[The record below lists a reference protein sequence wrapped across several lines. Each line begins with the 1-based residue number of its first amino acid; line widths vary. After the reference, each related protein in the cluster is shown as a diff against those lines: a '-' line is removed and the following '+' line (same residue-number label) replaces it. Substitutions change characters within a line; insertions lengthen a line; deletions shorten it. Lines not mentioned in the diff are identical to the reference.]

1 LVAVKKWAAWDR
13 AYRLYG
19 GGLKKDEPAA
29 AAGYFYGLHLVAAQH
44 PVQEIEKAALAA
56 KEPFLLPRVPRW
68 RSLLRSFALAKDP
81 LPVLNA
87 VLARHGHTVELFIGG
102 VEKSILTKDPGLIQH
117 ILQKNHRNYAKSKF
131 TQGFSRYIGHG
142 LLTNEGPDWLRQR
155 RLIQPGFH
163 RQRVAGLTGL
173 MQEITAETLAP
184 LVARATAAGG
194 TTTVAAHELMTRLT
208 FRIIARSVF
217 STNFPEGELD
227 RLAGLITEIQAFFV
241 RSIRQP
247 YLKPWFRLRG
257 KFSYHDALAAE
268 LRTLLGDLITQR
280 KQANA
285 QPHATPPD
293 DLLQMLLDVRY
304 EDTGESMTPDRV
316 IDESL
321 ILLVAGHETSANAL
335 TWLTYLLAHHPAE
348 ATLIQAE
355 IAAVLASRPPAFEDL
370 PRLATA
376 LHAVQE
382 AMRHYPPAWMVDRIA
397 LAEDDYNGLRIPKGT
412 LFSLYF
418 HGLHHDAAYWPAPEE
433 FRPRRFA
440 SGQAQPVQSNA
451 YVPFG
456 GGPRLCIGMQFALTE
471 MQLVTLELL
480 RQFDVEW
487 VAGQPPVT
495 MQPLVTLRPKHDF
508 QVKLRLRGKA

>member
-1 LVAVKKWAAWDR
+1 MSTVKSVDNV
-13 AYRLYG
+13 L
-19 GGLKKDEPAA
+19 PA
-29 AAGYFYGLHLVAAQH
+29 
-44 PVQEIEKAALAA
+44 
-56 KEPFLLPRVPRW
+56 PFSLPRVPRW

-87 VLARHGHTVELFIGG
+87 TLARYGDTVELFIGG
-102 VEKSILTKDPGLIQH
+102 VEKSILTRDPGLTQH

-173 MQEITAETLAP
+173 MQEITADTLAP
-184 LVARATAAGG
+184 LAAQAASAGG
-194 TTTVAAHELMTRLT
+194 AATVEVHELMTRLT

-217 STNFPEGELD
+217 STNFPEAELD
-227 RLAGLITEIQAFFV
+227 RLSGLITEIQAFFV

-257 KFSYHDALAAE
+257 EFDRHDALAAE
-268 LRTLLGDLITQR
+268 LRTLLAGLIAQR
-280 KQANA
+280 QQANA
-285 QPHATPPD
+285 QPNATPPD

-304 EDTGESMTPDRV
+304 EDTGEPMTPERV

-335 TWLTYLLAHHPAE
+335 TWLTYLLTHNPQESKA
-348 ATLIQAE
+348 IQAE
-355 IAAVLASRPPAFEDL
+355 MADVLAGRTPAFEDL
-370 PRLATA
+370 PRLGSA
-376 LHAVQE
+376 LYAVQE
-382 AMRHYPPAWMVDRIA
+382 AMRIYPPAWMVDRVA
-397 LAEDDYNGLRIPKGT
+397 LADDDYNGLRIPQGT

-418 HGLHHDAAYWPAPEE
+418 HGLHHDAKYWDAPTE
-433 FRPRRFA
+433 FRPSRFA
-440 SGQAQPVQSNA
+440 PGSFRPVQPFA

-471 MQLVTLELL
+471 MQLVALELL

-487 VAGQPPVT
+487 VARQAPVT
-495 MQPLVTLRPKHDF
+495 MQPLITLRPKHDF
-508 QVKLRLRGKA
+508 RVRLRLRQELI

>member
-1 LVAVKKWAAWDR
+1 MAT
-13 AYRLYG
+13 
-19 GGLKKDEPAA
+19 LKT
-29 AAGYFYGLHLVAAQH
+29 
-44 PVQEIEKAALAA
+44 ALEAPED
-56 KEPFLLPRVPRW
+56 KVSLPRVPRW

-81 LPVLNA
+81 LPVLDA
-87 VLARHGHTVELFIGG
+87 TLARYGDTVELFIGG
-102 VEKSILTKDPGLIQH
+102 VEKSILTRDPGLTQH

-184 LVARATAAGG
+184 LAAQAASGG
-194 TTTVAAHELMTRLT
+194 GALAVPVHELMTRLT

-217 STNFPEGELD
+217 STNFPEAELD

-247 YLKPWFRLRG
+247 YFKPWFWVRG
-257 KFSYHDALAAE
+257 QFRYHDALAAE
-268 LRTLLGDLITQR
+268 LRALLARYIAQR
-280 KQANA
+280 QAANRE
-285 QPHATPPD
+285 PSATPPD

-304 EDTGESMTPDRV
+304 EDTGEPMTPERV
-316 IDESL
+316 LDEAL

-348 ATLIQAE
+348 AASIRTE
-355 IAAVLASRPPAFEDL
+355 MDAVLAGRPPTFEDL
-370 PRLATA
+370 PRLSKA
-376 LHAVQE
+376 LNAVQE
-382 AMRHYPPAWMVDRIA
+382 AMRHYPPAWMVDRVA
-397 LAEDDYNGLRIPKGT
+397 LADDDYNGLHIPKGT

-418 HGLHHDAAYWPAPEE
+418 YGLHHDGKYWDAPEE
-433 FRPRRFA
+433 FLPGRFA
-440 SGQAQPVQSNA
+440 PGQPRPVQSFA

-456 GGPRLCIGMQFALTE
+456 GGPRLCVGMQFALTE

-480 RQFDVEW
+480 RQFGIEW
-487 VAGQPPVT
+487 VANQPPIT
-495 MQPLVTLRPKHDF
+495 MQPLITLRPRNDF
-508 QVKLRLRGKA
+508 QVRLRLAKPNK

>member
-1 LVAVKKWAAWDR
+1 MNNSATSATA
-13 AYRLYG
+13 
-19 GGLKKDEPAA
+19 
-29 AAGYFYGLHLVAAQH
+29 
-44 PVQEIEKAALAA
+44 
-56 KEPFLLPRVPRW
+56 PFVLPRVPRW

-81 LPVLNA
+81 LPVLGE
-87 VLARHGHTVELFIGG
+87 VLAQHGDTVELFIGG
-102 VEKSILTKDPGLIQH
+102 VEKSILTRDPGLVQH

-131 TQGFSRYIGHG
+131 TRGFSRYIGHG

-163 RQRVAGLTGL
+163 RQRVAALTGL

-184 LVARATAAGG
+184 VVAKAAGAG
-194 TTTVAAHELMTRLT
+194 GAATVEVHELMTRLT

-217 STNFPEGELD
+217 STNFPEAELD

-247 YLKPWFRLRG
+247 YLKPWFRLKGR
-257 KFSYHDALAAE
+257 FRYHDALATE
-268 LRTLLGDLITQR
+268 LRTLLGGLIAQR
-280 KQANA
+280 QQANA
-285 QPHATPPD
+285 RPGATPPD

-304 EDTGESMTPDRV
+304 EDTGEPMSPDRL

-348 ATLIQAE
+348 AVAIQQEMAG
-355 IAAVLASRPPAFEDL
+355 VLASRAPVFEDL
-370 PRLATA
+370 PRLGKA
-376 LHAVQE
+376 LYAVQE
-382 AMRHYPPAWMVDRIA
+382 TMRRYPPAWMVDRVA
-397 LAEDDYNGLRIPKGT
+397 LADDEYNGLRIPKGT

-418 HGLHHDAAYWPAPEE
+418 HGLHHDAKYWPEPET
-433 FRPRRFA
+433 FRPARFA
-440 SGQAQPVQSNA
+440 PGQERPVQANT

-487 VAGQPPVT
+487 VPNQPPVT
-495 MQPLVTLRPKHDF
+495 MQPLITLRPRQDF
-508 QVKLRLRGKA
+508 RVRLRLR

>member
-1 LVAVKKWAAWDR
+1 MPKLLPTKTAA
-13 AYRLYG
+13 
-19 GGLKKDEPAA
+19 PAGRMA
-29 AAGYFYGLHLVAAQH
+29 
-44 PVQEIEKAALAA
+44 
-56 KEPFLLPRVPRW
+56 LPRVPRW
-68 RSLLRSFALAKDP
+68 RSLLRSFALAKNP
-81 LPVLNA
+81 LPVLDA
-87 VLARHGHTVELFIGG
+87 VLARHGDTVELYIGG
-102 VEKSILTKDPGLIQH
+102 VEKSILTRDPGLIQH
-117 ILQKNHRNYAKSKF
+117 VLQKNHRNYAKSKF

-173 MQEITAETLAP
+173 MQEIAAESLAP
-184 LVARATAAGG
+184 LAAQAAASGG
-194 TTTVAAHELMTRLT
+194 ETTVEVHELMTRLT

-217 STNFPEGELD
+217 STSFLEDELD

-257 KFSYHDALAAE
+257 QFTYHDALALE
-268 LRTLLGDLITQR
+268 LRTLLGGLIAQR
-280 KQANA
+280 QQASA
-285 QPHATPPD
+285 QPNAPAPPD

-304 EDTGESMTPDRV
+304 EDTGEPMSADRL

-335 TWLTYLLAHHPAE
+335 TWLTYLLARHPAQARE
-348 ATLIQAE
+348 IQAE
-355 IAAVLASRPPAFEDL
+355 SAAVLAGRAPIFDDL
-370 PRLATA
+370 PRLPRA

-382 AMRHYPPAWMVDRIA
+382 AMRLFPPAWMVDRVA
-397 LAEDDYNGLRIPKGT
+397 LADDEFQGLRIPAGT

-418 HGLHHDAAYWPAPEE
+418 HGLHRDAKFWDAPEE
-433 FRPRRFA
+433 FRPARFA
-440 SGQAQPVQSNA
+440 AGQPYLVPANA

-471 MQLVTLELL
+471 MHLVALELL
-480 RQFDVEW
+480 RKFDIQW
-487 VAGQPPVT
+487 VPGQPVVA

-508 QVKLRLRGKA
+508 QVRLRVRNTC

>member
-1 LVAVKKWAAWDR
+1 MSEPEFPKQAAE
-13 AYRLYG
+13 A
-19 GGLKKDEPAA
+19 
-29 AAGYFYGLHLVAAQH
+29 
-44 PVQEIEKAALAA
+44 
-56 KEPFLLPRVPRW
+56 PFLLPRLPRW

-87 VLARHGHTVELFIGG
+87 TLARYGDTVELFIGG
-102 VEKSILTKDPGLIQH
+102 VEKSILTRDPGLTQH

-131 TQGFSRYIGHG
+131 TQGFSRYVGHG
-142 LLTNEGPDWLRQR
+142 LLTNEGADWLRQR

-173 MQEITAETLAP
+173 MQEITAETFAP
-184 LVARATAAGG
+184 LAAQAAGAG
-194 TTTVAAHELMTRLT
+194 GAVAVPVHELMTRLT

-217 STNFPEGELD
+217 STSFPEAELD
-227 RLAGLITEIQAFFV
+227 RLAALITEMQAFFV

-247 YLKPWFRLRG
+247 YLKLWFLLKGRF
-257 KFSYHDALAAE
+257 KYHDALAAE
-268 LRTLLGDLITQR
+268 LRALLGRHIARCQ
-280 KQANA
+280 QANA
-285 QPHATPPD
+285 LPGATPPD

-304 EDTGESMTPDRV
+304 EDTGAPMTPGQV
-316 IDESL
+316 LDEAL

-348 ATLIQAE
+348 AAVIQAE
-355 IAAVLASRPPAFEDL
+355 MATVLAGRAPAFADL
-370 PRLATA
+370 PRLGTA

-382 AMRHYPPAWMVDRIA
+382 ALRRYPPAWMVDRVA
-397 LAEDDYNGLRIPKGT
+397 LADDEYHGLHIPKGT

-418 HGLHHDAAYWPAPEE
+418 YGLHHDEKYWPDPEQ
-433 FRPRRFA
+433 FRPARFA
-440 SGQAQPVQSNA
+440 PGPARPVHPAA

-480 RQFDVEW
+480 RRFDVEW
-487 VAGQPPVT
+487 VAEQAPVT
-495 MQPLVTLRPKHDF
+495 MRPLITLRPKGDF
-508 QVKLRLRGKA
+508 RVRLHLR

>member
-1 LVAVKKWAAWDR
+1 MTKTASAA
-13 AYRLYG
+13 
-19 GGLKKDEPAA
+19 PAA
-29 AAGYFYGLHLVAAQH
+29 PAAEA
-44 PVQEIEKAALAA
+44 
-56 KEPFLLPRVPRW
+56 PFVLPRVPRW

-81 LPVLNA
+81 LPVLNQT
-87 VLARHGHTVELFIGG
+87 LAHYGDTVELFIGG
-102 VEKSILTKDPGLIQH
+102 VEKSILTRDPGLTQH

-184 LVARATAAGG
+184 IVASAASAGG
-194 TTTVAAHELMTRLT
+194 AATVDVHELMTRLT

-217 STNFPEGELD
+217 STNFPEAELD
-227 RLAGLITEIQAFFV
+227 RLARLITEIQAFFV

-247 YLKPWFRLRG
+247 YLKPWFHVKGRF
-257 KFSYHDALAAE
+257 KYHDALAAE
-268 LRTLLGDLITQR
+268 LRSLLAGLIAERQ
-280 KQANA
+280 QANA
-285 QPHATPPD
+285 QPGATPPD

-304 EDTGESMTPDRV
+304 EDSGEPMSPDQL

-335 TWLTYLLAHHPAE
+335 TWLTYLLAHHPSE
-348 ATLIQAE
+348 AAAIQAE
-355 IAAVLASRPPAFEDL
+355 MAAVLAGRTPAFEDL
-370 PRLATA
+370 PRLGKA

-382 AMRHYPPAWMVDRIA
+382 TMRYYPPAWMVDRVA
-397 LAEDDYNGLRIPKGT
+397 LADDEYNGLRIPKGT

-418 HGLHHDAAYWPAPEE
+418 HGLHHDAKHWPAPEE
-433 FRPRRFA
+433 FRPVRFA
-440 SGQAQPVQSNA
+440 PGQERPVQANA

-480 RQFDVEW
+480 RQFNIEW
-487 VAGQPPVT
+487 VPGQPAVT
-495 MQPLVTLRPKHDF
+495 MQPLITLRPRQDF
-508 QVKLRLRGKA
+508 QVRLRLRSF

>member
-1 LVAVKKWAAWDR
+1 MEETDRTAPAVK
-13 AYRLYG
+13 G
-19 GGLKKDEPAA
+19 T
-29 AAGYFYGLHLVAAQH
+29 
-44 PVQEIEKAALAA
+44 
-56 KEPFLLPRVPRW
+56 FLLPRMPRW

-81 LPVLNA
+81 LPVLDA
-87 VLARHGHTVELFIGG
+87 VLARHGDTVELYIGG
-102 VEKSILTKDPGLIQH
+102 VERSILTRDPGLIQH
-117 ILQKNHRNYAKSKF
+117 VLQKNNRNYTKSKF
-131 TQGFSRYIGHG
+131 THAFSRYVGHG

-184 LVARATAAGG
+184 LVAQAAAAGG
-194 TTTVAAHELMTRLT
+194 ATSVAVHELMTRLT

-217 STNFPEGELD
+217 STNFPEAELD
-227 RLAGLITEIQAFFV
+227 RLAGLITEMQAFFV

-257 KFSYHDALAAE
+257 QFRYHDALAAE
-268 LRTLLGDLITQR
+268 LRTLLAAVVNQR
-280 KQANA
+280 QQANA
-285 QPHATPPD
+285 QPGAAPPD

-304 EDTGESMTPDRV
+304 EDTGEPMTPDRV
-316 IDESL
+316 IDEAL

-348 ATLIQAE
+348 AQVIQAE
-355 IAAVLASRPPAFEDL
+355 TAAVLAGRAPAFEDL

-376 LHAVQE
+376 LYAVQE
-382 AMRHYPPAWMVDRIA
+382 AMRHYPPAWMVDRVA
-397 LAEDDYNGLRIPKGT
+397 LADDEYEGLRIPKGT

-418 HGLHHDAAYWPAPEE
+418 HGLHHDAKYWPEPEA
-433 FRPRRFA
+433 FRPSRFA
-440 SGQAQPVQSNA
+440 PGPARPVQPNA
-451 YVPFG
+451 YVPMG
-456 GGPRLCIGMQFALTE
+456 GGPRLCNGMQFALTE

-480 RQFDVEW
+480 RRFDIEW

-495 MQPLVTLRPKHDF
+495 LQPLITLRPRGDF
-508 QVKLRLRGKA
+508 QVRLRLR

>member
-1 LVAVKKWAAWDR
+1 MPELLPSETVA
-13 AYRLYG
+13 
-19 GGLKKDEPAA
+19 PAA
-29 AAGYFYGLHLVAAQH
+29 
-44 PVQEIEKAALAA
+44 PV
-56 KEPFLLPRVPRW
+56 LLPRVPRW
-68 RSLLRSFALAKDP
+68 RSLLRSFALAKNP
-81 LPVLNA
+81 LPVLDA
-87 VLARHGHTVELFIGG
+87 VLARHGDTVQLFIGG
-102 VEKSILTKDPGLIQH
+102 VEKSILTRDPGLIQH
-117 ILQKNHRNYAKSKF
+117 VLQKNHRNYAKSKF

-173 MQEITAETLAP
+173 MQEIAAESLAP
-184 LVARATAAGG
+184 LAARAAASGG
-194 TTTVAAHELMTRLT
+194 ETTVEVHELMTRLT

-217 STNFPEGELD
+217 STNFPEAELD

-257 KFSYHDALAAE
+257 QFAYHDALALE
-268 LRTLLGDLITQR
+268 LRTLLGGLIAQR
-280 KQANA
+280 QYDNA
-285 QPHATPPD
+285 QPVATTTTPPD

-304 EDTGESMTPDRV
+304 EDTGEPMSRDRL

-335 TWLTYLLAHHPAE
+335 TWLTYLLARHPEQARE
-348 ATLIQAE
+348 IQAE
-355 IAAVLASRPPAFEDL
+355 STAVLAGRAPAFDDL
-370 PRLATA
+370 PRLPRA

-382 AMRHYPPAWMVDRIA
+382 AMRLFPPAWMVDRVA
-397 LAEDDYNGLRIPKGT
+397 LADDEFQGLRIPAGT

-418 HGLHHDAAYWPAPEE
+418 HGLHRDAKFWEAPEE
-433 FRPRRFA
+433 FRPARFA
-440 SGQAQPVQSNA
+440 PGQARPVPANA

-471 MQLVTLELL
+471 MHLVTLELL
-480 RQFDVEW
+480 RQFDIAW
-487 VAGQPPVT
+487 LPGQPAVM
-495 MQPLVTLRPKHDF
+495 MQPLITLRPKHDF
-508 QVKLRLRGKA
+508 QVRLRVR

>member
-1 LVAVKKWAAWDR
+1 MT
-13 AYRLYG
+13 
-19 GGLKKDEPAA
+19 
-29 AAGYFYGLHLVAAQH
+29 
-44 PVQEIEKAALAA
+44 EITPLGKTPDV
-56 KEPFLLPRVPRW
+56 PFVLPRLPRW

-81 LPVLNA
+81 LPVLNDT
-87 VLARHGHTVELFIGG
+87 LAHYGDTVELFIGG
-102 VEKSILTKDPGLIQH
+102 VEKSILTRDPGLTQH

-163 RQRVAGLTGL
+163 RQRVAALTGL
-173 MQEITAETLAP
+173 MQEITTETLAP
-184 LVARATAAGG
+184 IVAKAASAGG
-194 TTTVAAHELMTRLT
+194 AATVDVHELMTRLT

-217 STNFPEGELD
+217 STNFPEAELD
-227 RLAGLITEIQAFFV
+227 RLARLITEIQAFFV

-247 YLKPWFRLRG
+247 YLKPWFHLKG
-257 KFSYHDALAAE
+257 QFKYHDALAAE
-268 LRTLLGDLITQR
+268 LRSLLAGLIAKRQ
-280 KQANA
+280 QDSVE
-285 QPHATPPD
+285 PGATPPD

-304 EDTGESMTPDRV
+304 EDTGEPMSADRL

-335 TWLTYLLAHHPAE
+335 TWLTYLLAHHPSE
-348 ATLIQAE
+348 AVAIQAE
-355 IAAVLASRPPAFEDL
+355 IASVLAGRRPVFEDL
-370 PRLATA
+370 PRLGKA

-382 AMRHYPPAWMVDRIA
+382 TMRCYPPAWMVDRVA
-397 LAEDDYNGLRIPKGT
+397 LADDEYNGLRIPKGT

-418 HGLHHDAAYWPAPEE
+418 HGLHRDPKYWAEPNE
-433 FRPRRFA
+433 FRPTRFGP
-440 SGQAQPVQSNA
+440 GQARPVQANA

-480 RQFDVEW
+480 RQFDIEW
-487 VAGQPPVT
+487 VPGQPPVT
-495 MQPLVTLRPKHDF
+495 MQPLITLRPRQDF
-508 QVKLRLRGKA
+508 RVRLRLR

>member
-1 LVAVKKWAAWDR
+1 M
-13 AYRLYG
+13 G
-19 GGLKKDEPAA
+19 ET
-29 AAGYFYGLHLVAAQH
+29 
-44 PVQEIEKAALAA
+44 ETAALAA
-56 KEPFLLPRVPRW
+56 KASFVLPRVPRW

-81 LPVLNA
+81 LPVLDT
-87 VLARHGHTVELFIGG
+87 VLARHGDTVELYIGG
-102 VEKSILTKDPGLIQH
+102 VERSILTRDPGLIQH
-117 ILQKNHRNYAKSKF
+117 ILQKNNRNYAKSKF
-131 TQGFSRYIGHG
+131 TQAFSRYVGHG

-184 LVARATAAGG
+184 LAAQAVAAGG
-194 TTTVAAHELMTRLT
+194 VATVAVHELMTRLT

-217 STNFPEGELD
+217 STNFPEAELD
-227 RLAGLITEIQAFFV
+227 RLAGLITEMQAFFV

-257 KFSYHDALAAE
+257 RFRYHDALAAE
-268 LRTLLGDLITQR
+268 LRTLLAGLIAQR
-280 KQANA
+280 QQANA
-285 QPHATPPD
+285 QPAATPPD

-304 EDTGESMTPDRV
+304 EDTGEPMTPDRV

-335 TWLTYLLAHHPAE
+335 TWLTYLLAHHPTE
-348 ATLIQAE
+348 AQVVQAE
-355 IAAVLASRPPAFEDL
+355 TAAVLAGRAPAFEDL
-370 PRLATA
+370 PRLTTA
-376 LHAVQE
+376 LYAVQE
-382 AMRHYPPAWMVDRIA
+382 AMRHYPPAWMVDRVA
-397 LAEDDYNGLRIPKGT
+397 LADDEYEGLRIPKGT

-418 HGLHHDAAYWPAPEE
+418 HGLHHDAKYWPVPEE
-433 FRPRRFA
+433 FRPGRFA
-440 SGQAQPVQSNA
+440 PGQARPVQPNA

-480 RQFDVEW
+480 RRFDIEW

-495 MQPLVTLRPKHDF
+495 MQPLITLRPRGDF
-508 QVKLRLRGKA
+508 QVRLRLR

>member
-1 LVAVKKWAAWDR
+1 MSKVN
-13 AYRLYG
+13 
-19 GGLKKDEPAA
+19 PAEEA
-29 AAGYFYGLHLVAAQH
+29 
-44 PVQEIEKAALAA
+44 IEAN
-56 KEPFLLPRVPRW
+56 FSLPRVPRW

-81 LPVLNA
+81 LPVLETI
-87 VLARHGHTVELFIGG
+87 LARHGDTVELYIGG
-102 VEKSILTKDPGLIQH
+102 VEKSILTRDPGLTQH
-117 ILQKNHRNYAKSKF
+117 VLQKNHRNYAKSKF

-184 LVARATAAGG
+184 LAAQAASAGG
-194 TTTVAAHELMTRLT
+194 VVTVEMHELMTRLT

-217 STNFPEGELD
+217 STNFPEAELD

-247 YLKPWFRLRG
+247 YLKPWFVLKGRF
-257 KFSYHDALAAE
+257 KYHDALAAE
-268 LRTLLGDLITQR
+268 LRALLAGLITQR
-280 KQANA
+280 EQANA
-285 QPHATPPD
+285 LPHATPPD

-304 EDTGESMTPDRV
+304 EDTGEPMTPDRV

-321 ILLVAGHETSANAL
+321 ILLIAGHETSANAL
-335 TWLTYLLAHHPAE
+335 TWLTYLLAHNSAE
-348 ATLIQAE
+348 AVVIQTE
-355 IAAVLASRPPAFEDL
+355 MAAVLAGRTPAFEEL
-370 PRLATA
+370 PRLSAA
-376 LHAVQE
+376 LYAVQE
-382 AMRHYPPAWMVDRIA
+382 AMRRYPPAWMVDRVA
-397 LAEDDYNGLRIPKGT
+397 LAEDEYNGLRIPKGT

-418 HGLHHDAAYWPAPEE
+418 HGLHHDEKYWPEPQE
-433 FRPRRFA
+433 FRPSRFA
-440 SGQAQPVQSNA
+440 PGQARPVQPNA

-480 RQFDVEW
+480 RQFDIEW

-495 MQPLVTLRPKHDF
+495 MQPLITLRPKHDF
-508 QVKLRLRGKA
+508 QVRLRLR

>member
-1 LVAVKKWAAWDR
+1 MGDLQGAEKIGKI
-13 AYRLYG
+13 
-19 GGLKKDEPAA
+19 
-29 AAGYFYGLHLVAAQH
+29 
-44 PVQEIEKAALAA
+44 PVV
-56 KEPFLLPRVPRW
+56 LPRLPRW

-81 LPVLNA
+81 LPVLNEA
-87 VLARHGHTVELFIGG
+87 LARYGDTVELFIGG
-102 VEKSILTKDPGLIQH
+102 VEKSILTRDPGLTQH
-117 ILQKNHRNYAKSKF
+117 VLQKNHRNYAKSKF

-184 LVARATAAGG
+184 LAARAAEAGG
-194 TTTVAAHELMTRLT
+194 AATVEVHALMTRLT

-217 STNFPEGELD
+217 STNFPEAELD

-247 YLKPWFRLRG
+247 YLKPWFRFKG
-257 KFSYHDALAAE
+257 HFKYHDALAAE
-268 LRTLLGDLITQR
+268 LRTLLAGLIAQR
-280 KQANA
+280 QQANA
-285 QPHATPPD
+285 RPGATPPD

-304 EDTGESMTPDRV
+304 EDTGEPMTPDRL
-316 IDESL
+316 IDEAL

-335 TWLTYLLAHHPAE
+335 TWLTYLLAHHPSE
-348 ATLIQAE
+348 AVVVQTEMAT
-355 IAAVLASRPPAFEDL
+355 VLAGRPPTFEDL
-370 PRLATA
+370 PRLGSA

-382 AMRHYPPAWMVDRIA
+382 TMRRYPPAWMVDRVA
-397 LAEDDYNGLRIPKGT
+397 LADDEYNGLRIPKGT

-418 HGLHHDAAYWPAPEE
+418 HGLHHDEKYWPNPQE
-433 FRPRRFA
+433 FRPGRFA
-440 SGQAQPVQSNA
+440 PGQAPPVQPNA
-451 YVPFG
+451 FVPFG

-480 RQFDVEW
+480 RQFDLEW
-487 VAGQPPVT
+487 VPGQPPVT
-495 MQPLVTLRPKHDF
+495 MQPLITLRPKHDF
-508 QVKLRLRGKA
+508 QVRLRLRPTA

>member
-1 LVAVKKWAAWDR
+1 MGR
-13 AYRLYG
+13 PRP
-19 GGLKKDEPAA
+19 GLIFT
-29 AAGYFYGLHLVAAQH
+29 GHRWLHPVAALGMMSNEAI
-44 PVQEIEKAALAA
+44 VEKAPGS
-56 KEPFLLPRVPRW
+56 PFVLPRVPRW
-68 RSLLRSFALAKDP
+68 RSILRSFALAKDP
-81 LPVLNA
+81 LPVLDA
-87 VLARHGHTVELFIGG
+87 VLARHGPTVELFIGG
-102 VEKSILTKDPGLIQH
+102 VERSILTRDPGLIQH
-117 ILQKNHRNYAKSKF
+117 VLQKNSRNYAKSKF
-131 TQGFSRYIGHG
+131 SQSFARYIGHG
-142 LLTNEGPDWLRQR
+142 LLTNDGPDWLRQR

-184 LVARATAAGG
+184 LVAQAAGAG
-194 TTTVAAHELMTRLT
+194 GAVTVEVHELMTRLT

-217 STNFPEGELD
+217 STSFSEAELD
-227 RLAGLITEIQAFFV
+227 RLAALITEMQAFFV

-247 YLKPWFRLRG
+247 YLKPWFRLTGR
-257 KFSYHDALAAE
+257 FRYHDALAAE
-268 LRTLLGDLITQR
+268 LRALLARYIAQR
-280 KQANA
+280 QQANA

-304 EDTGESMTPDRV
+304 EDTGEPMTPDRV
-316 IDESL
+316 LDEAL
-321 ILLVAGHETSANAL
+321 IMLVAGHETSANAL

-348 ATLIQAE
+348 AQVIQAE
-355 IAAVLASRPPAFEDL
+355 MTAVLAGRAPAFDDL
-370 PRLATA
+370 PRLGTA

-382 AMRHYPPAWMVDRIA
+382 AMRHYPPAWMVDRVA
-397 LAEDDYNGLRIPKGT
+397 LADDLYNGLPIPKGT

-418 HGLHHDAAYWPAPEE
+418 HGLHHDPAYWPSPEE
-433 FRPRRFA
+433 FRPSRFA
-440 SGQAQPVQSNA
+440 PGQPSPVQPNT

-480 RQFDVEW
+480 RQFDVKW

-508 QVKLRLRGKA
+508 RVQLRWRG